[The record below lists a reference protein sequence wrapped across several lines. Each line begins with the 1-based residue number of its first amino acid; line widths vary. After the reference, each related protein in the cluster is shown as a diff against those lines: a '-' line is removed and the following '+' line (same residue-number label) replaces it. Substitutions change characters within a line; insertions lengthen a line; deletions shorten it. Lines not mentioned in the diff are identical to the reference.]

1 MGQVKTDFNLNRLG
15 TTDFRGPA
23 RLFRVIRRVNDPVR
37 VHAELCSSEQSNA
50 GAWEDGHTQAT
61 SRVRPQA
68 WHRHTFWGRSRSMA
82 RMRWTPVL
90 GVRWRRPDR
99 HSVHSMGL
107 LQLVDS
113 QADRD
118 ALRCV
123 ASCPESWLS
132 CEWTDTQVL
141 MAQVWG
147 AWRMPGSKVAFLR
160 KPVVGIGENGRLD
173 LPQPVSMPGVSTGLT
188 KRGVAGG
195 PRGAGSVGR
204 GNCDRQTGA
213 RRPPRLSGVWLRTDA
228 HAHYGH
234 EGAVRV
240 SQG

>member
-1 MGQVKTDFNLNRLG
+1 M
-15 TTDFRGPA
+15 
-23 RLFRVIRRVNDPVR
+23 
-37 VHAELCSSEQSNA
+37 HAELCSREQSNA
-50 GAWEDGHTQAT
+50 GARGEGRTQEA

-68 WHRHTFWGRSRSMA
+68 WHRHTFWGRKRSVA
-82 RMRWTPVL
+82 RTRWRPVL

-99 HSVHSMGL
+99 HSVHSMGW

-113 QADRD
+113 QADRV

-123 ASCPESWLS
+123 ASCPESGLS

-141 MAQVWG
+141 IADVWG

-160 KPVVGIGENGRLD
+160 KPVAGIGENNRLD

-195 PRGAGSVGR
+195 PSGAGSVGR
-204 GNCDRQTGA
+204 GNRERQAGA
-213 RRPPRLSGVWLRTDA
+213 RRPPMLSGVWLRTDA
-228 HAHYGH
+228 HANCGH
-234 EGAVRV
+234 EGAVCA